1 MDSVQL
7 IKRLESE
14 GWVRVGGKG
23 DHMKF
28 KHPNKQGHMVVP
40 HPRKDM
46 LTGTLRNIYRQASNQ
61 VVFKI
66 KGNDYRLLV
75 VVRYTSTT
83 MFIRF
88 VGTHESAD
96 HDPV

>member
-1 MDSVQL
+1 MKDLIHAPRCCTHAPIFVYSYVELGGMNSAQL

-28 KHPNKQGHMVVP
+28 KRPNKQGHVVVP

-46 LTGTLRNIYRQASNQ
+46 PIGTLRNIYRQA
-61 VVFKI
+61 
-66 KGNDYRLLV
+66 GWDWR
-75 VVRYTSTT
+75 
-83 MFIRF
+83 
-88 VGTHESAD
+88 
-96 HDPV
+96 